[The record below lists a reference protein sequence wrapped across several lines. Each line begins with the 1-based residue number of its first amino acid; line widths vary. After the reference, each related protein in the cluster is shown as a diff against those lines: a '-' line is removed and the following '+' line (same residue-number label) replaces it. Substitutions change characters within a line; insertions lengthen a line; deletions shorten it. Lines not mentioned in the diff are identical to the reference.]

1 MASATIKAISLAAL
15 LLSVALHAFS
25 VTGEDAR
32 IARVFNDPIS
42 TITIENLAGAT
53 DLRIWSEPGV
63 SVTATRP
70 ASPDNARIETEVLF
84 ERPTAIISESL
95 RTRKAFS
102 VPSLLP
108 CWFRPVCMSR

>member
-1 MASATIKAISLAAL
+1 MASATIKAITLAAL

-25 VTGEDAR
+25 GTGEDAR

-53 DLRIWSEPGV
+53 DLRIWSESGV

-70 ASPDNARIETEVLF
+70 GSPDNARIQAEVVF
-84 ERPTAIISESL
+84 ERPARDNLRIIANPDSL
-95 RTRKAFS
+95 
-102 VPSLLP
+102 
-108 CWFRPVCMSR
+108 FRPIALSVMIPAGVHV